1 MTYKIRSQGQRFRRK
16 DFGDLGLR
24 AYKEQQNTIINAL
37 KLQAKQSEQVRNEYI
52 RGEEQS
58 DVKEEQNRVEL
69 KKLEDDVY
77 KNKADAKKVRATR
90 EIESL
95 LGKAKEFG
103 KKADFFKDFS
113 TTYSKQY
120 AEAA

>member
-69 KKLEDDVY
+69 K
-77 KNKADAKKVRATR
+77 
-90 EIESL
+90 SL
-95 LGKAKEFG
+95 KMMFIKI
-103 KKADFFKDFS
+103 
-113 TTYSKQY
+113 KQMLRK
-120 AEAA
+120 